1 MDEYLVTGAASGIG
15 FATVTRLAGPAH
27 RVWALDRDAD
37 RLERVLDAA
46 ALPNV
51 ERLVADVGDEA
62 SVESALRRVAADADH
77 LDGLVNCAGI
87 IPVAPFDQHSVLDW
101 ERSYRVNVI
110 GTYLVLRASLPLLG
124 AGEAASV
131 VNLASMAAKI
141 PGPYTVAYNA
151 SKAAVVSLTRSSAAA
166 LAPRIRVNAVCPGV
180 VASPMYEAVDAQ
192 SPCARCPRDAP
203 VRGEGRVG
211 AGRTPRLRGRDR
223 HRDRVPA
230 RPGRRLRDRRGRER
244 LGRLRDALT
253 PSSRRR
259 HRIEVRPA
267 PQQ

>member
-1 MDEYLVTGAASGIG
+1 MGEYLVTGAASGIG
-15 FATVTRLAGPAH
+15 FATATRLAGPAH

-62 SVESALRRVAADADH
+62 SVELALRRVAAVADH

-110 GTYLVLRASLPLLG
+110 GTYLVLRASLPLLR

-180 VASPMYEAVDAQ
+180 VASPMYEAVDARLHALGA
-192 SPCARCPRDAP
+192 PEMLRFEARAASAP
-203 VRGEGRVG
+203 
-211 AGRTPRLRGRDR
+211 AGR
-223 HRDRVPA
+223 PA
-230 RPGRRLRDRRGRER
+230 SADEIATVIEFLLGPGAAFVTGEDVNVSG
-244 LGRLRDALT
+244 GFVM
-253 PSSRRR
+253 
-259 HRIEVRPA
+259 H
-267 PQQ
+267 